1 MSRKRPT
8 EEQKEE
14 LLENRAH
21 YVNQA
26 AQAIKN
32 ADYLLLSIGAGFS
45 ADSGLAT
52 FQTIAQVP
60 VYQKKNHSY
69 VYLCNPDHFL
79 TNPQLAYG
87 FWGKTVNDYKTT
99 KPHFGHEVI
108 LKWKNQFFQEAPGDK
123 DKKFFIYSSNIDEQP
138 QMAGFD
144 ENEIYEIHGSS
155 KIWQCVNGYE
165 CPSESAKKNR
175 LWRVPEE
182 YKFDIDEETLLAEE
196 NEFIFSENAEKTQE
210 NNELQEKIK
219 QAFAS
224 NHPKCIHCGGLARPA
239 VLMFGDRYWVSD
251 TKGRRNYRNWES
263 NM

>member
-155 KIWQCVNGYE
+155 KIWQCVNGCE
-165 CPSESAKKNR
+165 CPSESARKIDFGEFPKNINLILMKK
-175 LWRVPEE
+175 L
-182 YKFDIDEETLLAEE
+182 FLLKKMNLFFLKIQKKHKKQRIARE
-196 NEFIFSENAEKTQE
+196 NQTSVWK
-210 NNELQEKIK
+210 
-219 QAFAS
+219 
-224 NHPKCIHCGGLARPA
+224 
-239 VLMFGDRYWVSD
+239 
-251 TKGRRNYRNWES
+251 
-263 NM
+263 